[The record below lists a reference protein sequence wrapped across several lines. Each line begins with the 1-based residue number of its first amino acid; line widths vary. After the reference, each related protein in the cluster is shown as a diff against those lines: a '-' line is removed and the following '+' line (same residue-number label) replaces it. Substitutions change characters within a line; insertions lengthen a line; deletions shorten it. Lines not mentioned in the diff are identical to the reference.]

1 MKTPRLF
8 ALLAILAVVSQPDAA
23 VSEEH
28 PTVLE
33 LGFLEWS
40 PWTAVAE
47 VLDTTRGVVYSQV
60 PDTLRAKLE
69 REAAV
74 FDQRFGSARDHGLEE
89 GESAP
94 DYCGPYHSASEGITW
109 APIETRDVHL
119 ALMLADVAV
128 AATTSEVI
136 PGFDAE
142 GNPYVLLALSEVE
155 PLFSDSPLPVYAL
168 VAVESLVIGDRVYC
182 GIMPFPNTTPYQP
195 RALGRVALAGFMEP
209 SSPVIVLDPV
219 SDGFFAALEQ
229 QDHGGFG
236 LNWKFHARKKGP
248 ARMADLRALAD
259 ELVSRGLR
267 DLTTDLRTPQE
278 DEDWDKRIDF
288 TDAWNEATEGACGVL
303 GAERLDN
310 GIQVRIQPCPE

>member
-94 DYCGPYHSASEGITW
+94 DYCGPYDADSSAITYGASGDEG
-109 APIETRDVHL
+109 
-119 ALMLADVAV
+119 
-128 AATTSEVI
+128 
-136 PGFDAE
+136 
-142 GNPYVLLALSEVE
+142 
-155 PLFSDSPLPVYAL
+155 
-168 VAVESLVIGDRVYC
+168 C
-182 GIMPFPNTTPYQP
+182 
-195 RALGRVALAGFMEP
+195 
-209 SSPVIVLDPV
+209 
-219 SDGFFAALEQ
+219 
-229 QDHGGFG
+229 
-236 LNWKFHARKKGP
+236 
-248 ARMADLRALAD
+248 
-259 ELVSRGLR
+259 
-267 DLTTDLRTPQE
+267 
-278 DEDWDKRIDF
+278 
-288 TDAWNEATEGACGVL
+288 
-303 GAERLDN
+303 
-310 GIQVRIQPCPE
+310 